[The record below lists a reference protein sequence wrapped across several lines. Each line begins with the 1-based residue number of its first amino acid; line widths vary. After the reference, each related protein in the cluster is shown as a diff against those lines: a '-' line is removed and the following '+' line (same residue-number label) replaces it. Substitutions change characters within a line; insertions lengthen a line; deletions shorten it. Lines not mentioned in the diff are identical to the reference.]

1 MKKIGIICPSEI
13 AERRFLPAL
22 KTLKKFHFVGVAIAN
37 SSEWQDATSDMLSN
51 EFAKAQTICKKF
63 GGKVFESY
71 QNIIDSP
78 DIDAIYLPLP
88 PALHYIWA
96 KKALMA
102 GKHVLIEKPATIK
115 LAETVELIKI
125 AKERELVMHENY
137 MFVYHQQLE
146 SITEIVKS
154 GKIGDVRLY
163 RLAFGFPRRLP
174 NDFRYNKELGGG
186 ALLDAGGYSLKYAS
200 MLLGKSA
207 KLAYAQANYID
218 DFDVDIFGSAALVNN
233 EGTVVQIAFGMDNS
247 YKCDLEVWGSIGSLF
262 TGRVITAPAGFNPE
276 LIIKTANG
284 METINLQADDAFSK
298 SIDCFYQ
305 CIHNDKMRLEHYN
318 EIFYQANLVQDF
330 MVKSNM
336 IEI

>member
-1 MKKIGIICPSEI
+1 MIRIGIICPSEI

-22 KTLKKFHFVGVAIAN
+22 KTLNKFHFAGVAIAN
-37 SSEWQDATSDMLSN
+37 LSEWQDATPDMLSN
-51 EFAKAQTICKKF
+51 ELGKAQRICEKF
-63 GGKVFESY
+63 GGKVFDSY

-125 AKERELVMHENY
+125 AKEKELVMHENY
-137 MFVYHQQLE
+137 MFVYHHQLE

-174 NDFRYNKELGGG
+174 NDFRYNKKLGGG
-186 ALLDAGGYSLKYAS
+186 ALLDAGVYSLKYAS

-218 DFDVDIFGSAALVNN
+218 DFDVDISGSAALVNN
-233 EGTVVQIAFGMDNS
+233 EGTVVQIGFGMDNS
-247 YKCDLEVWGSIGSLF
+247 YKCDLEVWGSKGSLF
-262 TGRVITAPAGFNPE
+262 TGRVITAPVGFSPE
-276 LIIKTANG
+276 LIIKTANNV
-284 METINLQADDAFSK
+284 ETINLPADDSFSK
-298 SIDCFYQ
+298 SINCFYQ
-305 CIHNDKMRLEHYN
+305 CINNDKMRIEHYN
-318 EIFYQANLVQDF
+318 EIFYHANLVQDF
-330 MVKSNM
+330 MIKSNM
-336 IEI
+336 I